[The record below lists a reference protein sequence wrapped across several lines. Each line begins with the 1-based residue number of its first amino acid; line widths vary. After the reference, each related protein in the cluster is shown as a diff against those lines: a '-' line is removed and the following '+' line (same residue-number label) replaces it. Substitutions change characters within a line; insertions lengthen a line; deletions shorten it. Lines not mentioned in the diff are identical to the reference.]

1 MHYNQCMLLLDNQRY
16 RGNIFCSLY
25 AAGSYFHIKGID
37 IVNRTPRQVTHESEE
52 PKTESST
59 TQKLLRVKD
68 EEKQEKEHE
77 PNHTHGV
84 N

>member
-1 MHYNQCMLLLDNQRY
+1 M
-16 RGNIFCSLY
+16 
-25 AAGSYFHIKGID
+25 
-37 IVNRTPRQVTHESEE
+37 NRTPRPVTHESEE

-77 PNHTHGV
+77 PKHTHGV